1 MKILTAFQI
10 VTIMVLNY
18 TVLAQEPTRYT
29 EPPRELKEIIEAPS
43 TPSLWLNPSKTHVLI
58 SYPQEMPD
66 ISELAQ
72 PELKLAGVRI
82 NPENYG
88 SSRTR
93 FWEKLTLMKTNEKEE
108 YPVIGL
114 PEGGKINFFRWSP
127 DGKHLA
133 IVIYLPKTID
143 LWVVDI
149 SSGIASCWARN
160 LNDAIISSPI
170 EWAPDSKS
178 ILFTSRVLYREP
190 FPSTN
195 PLPEGPSVQQT
206 SGVVAQVRTFQDM
219 LQNPSDEMKFEHFA
233 TSCIMRVSENEEPI
247 MLWNPGM
254 FTNFS
259 TSPDGQYILVEQL
272 MRPFS
277 YSVPYSRFPIWV
289 DVWTHEGSLF
299 KKLAE
304 IPLAE
309 SIPQGF
315 SAVRQGPRSYQWR
328 ADAPATLVWVE
339 AQDEGDPKKS
349 ADIRDQLFY
358 LEAPFKDKP
367 TAFLSLSY
375 RYAGIHWGWNNF
387 AVVYESW
394 WETRKVVTSFFNPS
408 EPGQEKII
416 VWDRSRQDAYGD
428 PGRFITENNLQG
440 KQVLRTNKSRTK
452 LYLSGQGASPEGS
465 MPFVDEFDI
474 DFKQTKRLWQCRAPY
489 YETFIDFMESDGSK
503 ILTSR
508 ESIEEQPNYFI
519 HDLKR
524 KKVIQFTSFPHP
536 YPQLK
541 DVQKDLVKYTR
552 EDGIELTANLY
563 LPAGYVKGSELL
575 PVLMWAYPEEYV
587 DPSLAS
593 QVKESPY
600 RFIRPSRLSPVM
612 WVARGYAVLD
622 RLGMPIVRKDTLEP
636 NDTFIEQL
644 VSNAKAAVDYLVGAG
659 IADPQRIAIGGHSY
673 GAFMTANLLAHSDLF
688 AAGIARSGAYNRTL
702 TPFGFQGEE
711 RNLWQASDVYL
722 KMSPFMYA
730 DKLKT
735 PILFIHG
742 EDDNNSGTF
751 PMQTERMY
759 SAIKGHGGTARMVV
773 LPFEGHGYRARQ
785 SIMHST
791 WEMDRWL
798 EMYLKK

>member
-1 MKILTAFQI
+1 MILNI
-10 VTIMVLNY
+10 N
-18 TVLAQEPTRYT
+18 VLAQEPTRYT
-29 EPPRELKEIIEAPS
+29 EPSKELKEIIEAPS
-43 TPSLWLNPSKTHVLI
+43 TPDLWFNPFKTYVLF
-58 SYPQEMPD
+58 SYPLEMPD

-93 FWEKLTLMKTNEKEE
+93 FWEKLTLRRTNEKEE
-108 YPVIGL
+108 YPIIGL
-114 PEGGKINFFRWSP
+114 PEEGKINFFRWSP
-127 DGKHLA
+127 DGTHLA
-133 IVIYLPKTID
+133 IVIYLPKTIE
-143 LWVVDI
+143 LWVVKAN
-149 SSGIASCWARN
+149 SGQAQRWAEN
-160 LNDAIISSPI
+160 LHDVIVSSPL
-170 EWAPDSKS
+170 EWTPDSKS
-178 ILFTSRVLYREP
+178 ILFTSRVLYRQP
-190 FPSTN
+190 FPN
-195 PLPEGPSVQQT
+195 IVHLPEGPSVQQT
-206 SGVVAQVRTFQDM
+206 SGVVAQVSTFQDM
-219 LQNPSDEMKFEHFA
+219 LQNPSDETKFEHFA
-233 TSCIMRVSENEEPI
+233 TSCIMKVSENEEPI
-247 MLWNPGM
+247 MLGNPRM
-254 FTNFS
+254 FTSFS
-259 TSPDGQYILVEQL
+259 SSPDGQYILVEQL

-277 YSVPYSRFPIWV
+277 YSVPYYRFPIWV

-315 SAVRQGPRSYQWR
+315 SAVRKGPRNYQWR
-328 ADAPATLVWVE
+328 ADTPATLVWVE
-339 AQDEGDPKKS
+339 AQDEGDPKKE
-349 ADIRDQLFY
+349 AEIRDQLFS
-358 LEAPFKDKP
+358 LEAPFKSKP
-367 TAFLSLSY
+367 TPLLSLNY
-375 RYAGIHWGWNNF
+375 RFAGINWGWSNL

-394 WETRKVVTSFFNPS
+394 WETRRVITSLFNPS
-408 EPGQEKII
+408 ESNQKKNIL
-416 VWDRSRQDAYGD
+416 WDRSRQDAYGD
-428 PGRFITENNLQG
+428 PGRFIIETNHQG
-440 KQVLRTNKSRTK
+440 KQVLRTNKSKTK

-465 MPFVDEFDI
+465 MPFVDEI
-474 DFKQTKRLWQCRAPY
+474 DVETLQTKRLWQCRAPY
-489 YETFIDFMESDGSK
+489 YETFTDFMDSDAIK

-508 ESIEEQPNYFI
+508 ESIEEQPNYFV
-519 HDLKR
+519 HDIKR
-524 KKVIQFTSFPHP
+524 KKVIKFTSFPHP

-541 DVQKDLVKYTR
+541 DVYKELIKYTR
-552 EDGIELTANLY
+552 DDGIELTANLY
-563 LPAGYVKGSELL
+563 LPAGYEKGEQLL

-644 VSNAKAAVDYLVGAG
+644 VSNAKAAVDYLVVAG

-711 RNLWQASDVYL
+711 RNLWQATDVYL
-722 KMSPFMYA
+722 RMSPFMYA
-730 DKLKT
+730 DKIKV

-751 PMQTERMY
+751 PMQTERMF
-759 SAIKGHGGTARMVV
+759 SAIKGHGGTARMVI

-798 EMYLKK
+798 ESYLKK